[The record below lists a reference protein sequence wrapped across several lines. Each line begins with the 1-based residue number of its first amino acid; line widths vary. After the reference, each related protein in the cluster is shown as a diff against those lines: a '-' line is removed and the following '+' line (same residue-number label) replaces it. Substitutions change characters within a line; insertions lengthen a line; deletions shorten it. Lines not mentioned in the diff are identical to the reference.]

1 MMTPLKVER
10 GKGNIFFGLQVLAG
24 LMDVFNF
31 GDKWQ
36 QKSET
41 YTVSP
46 HLASNSS
53 TSLTDFLARQ
63 PCKWIPQPLASGT
76 SNTILSRLNP
86 PDLSNLD
93 CLLGVAHGNV
103 RST

>member
-1 MMTPLKVER
+1 MTPLKVER

-53 TSLTDFLARQ
+53 TSLTDFLGQAAVQ
-63 PCKWIPQPLASGT
+63 LDSPT
-76 SNTILSRLNP
+76 S
-86 PDLSNLD
+86 
-93 CLLGVAHGNV
+93 CLRNIQYHTFPA
-103 RST
+103 